1 MPAYMTITARLARD
15 PETRTSNK
23 GTSVC
28 KLTLPVDTGWGDNK
42 RTTWWT
48 VSLFGKRAET
58 AGAHLGKGQWVA
70 VSGKPEVRT
79 YEKKDGNPGIQRR
92 DGGRHLRLRW
102 PPGDSPEHRALGRSG
117 YGLRLVAVLND
128 QFFHSRA

>member
-15 PETRTSNK
+15 PETRTTNK

-48 VSLFGKRAET
+48 VSLFGKRAES
-58 AGAHLGKGQWVA
+58 AGQFLAKGA
-70 VSGKPEVRT
+70 EVRT
-79 YEKKDGNPGIQRR
+79 YEKKDGTQGFSAEMVADTFDFVGPRETAQ
-92 DGGRHLRLRW
+92 
-102 PPGDSPEHRALGRSG
+102 STERSG
-117 YGLRLVAVLND
+117 GQGATDFDSLP
-128 QFFHSRA
+128 F

>member
-15 PETRTSNK
+15 PETRTTNK

-58 AGAHLGKGQWVA
+58 AGAHLGKGQWVS

-79 YEKKDGNPGIQRR
+79 YEKKDGTQGFSAEMVADTFDCVGPRETAQ
-92 DGGRHLRLRW
+92 
-102 PPGDSPEHRALGRSG
+102 STERSG
-117 YGLRLVAVLND
+117 GQGATDFDSLP
-128 QFFHSRA
+128 F

>member
-15 PETRTSNK
+15 PETRTTNK
-23 GTSVC
+23 GTTVC

-79 YEKKDGNPGIQRR
+79 YEKKDGTQGFSAEMAADTFDFVGPKETAQ
-92 DGGRHLRLRW
+92 
-102 PPGDSPEHRALGRSG
+102 STERSG
-117 YGLRLVAVLND
+117 GQGTDFDSLP
-128 QFFHSRA
+128 F